1 MSILNVNYIRSQR
14 KEEGVKRMNSLKR
27 KIPAVII
34 LMVLICTISFT
45 FVSYYVI
52 QKSVINQMQNDGRTL
67 IITVKREIIKNNL
80 TELKDMQ
87 MLFQEIKEASDG
99 NINYVSLSG
108 SDSQVLVSDNSIL
121 SGDESEADAVSS
133 ATISGEADQVIQEE
147 EIVGQII
154 EQQDGSRVYN
164 ISTDFDYNGEPAGLN
179 IGISLHSM
187 YQEIKS
193 ALFNILEVSLVVMA
207 IAIVLGGIFASHI
220 IKPLTKISES
230 IKNFAEGDFT
240 NPFDYKSKDE
250 IGQMSVS
257 LEKMRLKFITIVC
270 NIRDDADI
278 ICSSSQNLTA
288 VIEENACTAE
298 EISNSSEELTSGA
311 TVMAQISS
319 AGLDKLNDLAGVIS
333 NLNSRAEA
341 MQANMENTKEANV
354 AGSQNLKELQI
365 SILENEATTS
375 EIKSQFSILASK
387 MEAIT
392 EITEVIKNIAD
403 QTNLLALNAMIE
415 SARAGEHG
423 RGFSVVAE
431 EIGKLAEQTSNSITG
446 IESIVNEA
454 STAMSMTR
462 NYMDKGSET
471 ILKTNEISK
480 ASSQVFHTI
489 ENTINSIISEIQYVI
504 SGVNTI
510 NTDKDSIIEVVSN
523 ISSISIEAS
532 TATEEISSSLENQL
546 VSMENVSVSSME
558 LQRIS
563 ENLTDLMKQF
573 KL

>member
-1 MSILNVNYIRSQR
+1 
-14 KEEGVKRMNSLKR
+14 MNSLRR

-34 LMVLICTISFT
+34 LMVIVCTIAFT

-52 QKSVINQMQNDGRTL
+52 EKSVINQMQNDGRTL

-80 TELKDMQ
+80 TDLKDMQ

-99 NINYVSLSG
+99 NINYISLSG
-108 SDSQVLVSDNSIL
+108 NDSQVLVSDNSVL
-121 SGDESEADAVSS
+121 SGDGKEVDAVSS
-133 ATISGEADQVIQEE
+133 ASISGEVDQVIQEQK
-147 EIVGQII
+147 IFGQII
-154 EQQDGSRVYN
+154 EQQDGSSVYN
-164 ISTDFDYNGEPAGLN
+164 ISTDFVYKNEPAALN
-179 IGISLHSM
+179 IGISLQSM
-187 YQEIKS
+187 NEEIKS
-193 ALFNILEVSLVVMA
+193 ALFNILEVSAVVMV
-207 IAIVLGGIFASHI
+207 IAIVLGGILATQI
-220 IKPLTKISES
+220 IKPLTKISDK
-230 IKNFAEGDFT
+230 IKDLSEGDFT
-240 NPFDYKSKDE
+240 STFDYKSKDE
-250 IGQMSVS
+250 IGQMSVA
-257 LEKMRLKFITIVC
+257 LEKMRLKFITIVR
-270 NIRDDADI
+270 NIRDNADL

-311 TVMAQISS
+311 TDMARISG
-319 AGLDKLNDLAGVIS
+319 AGLDRLNALAGVIS
-333 NLNSRAEA
+333 NLNIRTEG
-341 MQANMENTKEANV
+341 MQANMESTKDANE
-354 AGSQNLKELQI
+354 AGSQNLKKLQT
-365 SILENEATTS
+365 SIEDNEVTTK
-375 EIKSQFSILASK
+375 EIKNQFNILTSK

-431 EIGKLAEQTSNSITG
+431 EIGKLAEQTSNSISG
-446 IESIVNEA
+446 IETMVNEA
-454 STAMSMTR
+454 SSAMSMTR

-480 ASSQVFHTI
+480 ASSEAFNAI

-504 SGVNTI
+504 AGVNTI

-523 ISSISIEAS
+523 LSRISIEAS

-563 ENLTDLMKQF
+563 ENLTELMKHF